1 MMTSNETLLEVENL
15 NVEIMSRRGTV
26 RALSGV
32 NLTINKGEIVGV
44 VGESG
49 CGKSTLCFSI
59 ARSLP
64 TNARANGAIRL
75 EGSDLMRKSER
86 EMRDVRGRKLTMI
99 LQNPM
104 MSLDPVFTVGSQLEE
119 LLEHVTHTPQA
130 EREEK
135 SIDLL
140 RRVQIPAPERRV
152 HNYPHQMSGGM
163 RQRVA
168 TAMATAATPSL
179 LLADEPTTALDV
191 TVQDQILAL
200 FREIRN
206 VTGCAVVMVTHDLGV
221 VRRLCDRVVVMYA
234 GYVVELAEVEALFE
248 SPKHPYTQALIA
260 TLPRLS
266 ETRERLPTIEGK
278 LPDMTRPQSG
288 CPFVSRC
295 PSAMAVCSTRLPPRV
310 TTETGSE
317 VFCHLYAPEAARP

>member
-1 MMTSNETLLEVENL
+1 MMTPNTALLEVDNL
-15 NVEIMSRRGTV
+15 TVEIMSRRGTV
-26 RALSGV
+26 RALSGIT
-32 NLTINKGEIVGV
+32 LTVNKGEIVGI

-64 TNARANGAIRL
+64 SNSRANGAIRL
-75 EGSDLMRKSER
+75 EGSDLMAKSER
-86 EMRDVRGRKLTMI
+86 EMRDVRGKQLTMI

-119 LLEHVTHTPQA
+119 LLEHVTKTPAA
-130 EREEK
+130 ERADK
-135 SIDLL
+135 AVGLL

-152 HNYPHQMSGGM
+152 HNFPHQMSGGM

-200 FREIRN
+200 FREIRDL
-206 VTGCAVVMVTHDLGV
+206 TGCAIVLVTHDLGV

-234 GYVVELAEVEALFE
+234 GYVVEQAEVEDLFE
-248 SPKHPYTQALIA
+248 SPQHPYTRALIA

-266 ETRERLPTIEGK
+266 ETRDRLPTIEGK

-288 CPFVSRC
+288 CPFVTRC
-295 PSAMAVCSTRLPPRV
+295 VSAMDICSQALPPRV
-310 TTETGSE
+310 TTDTGRE
-317 VFCHLYAPEAARP
+317 VFCHLYAPEVARS